1 VVLQK
6 KIVSLLSLPLFFSI
20 PIPGDKNHY
29 FPWVHVDDIAGF
41 TSYSIENNLEGV
53 FNLVSPNFT
62 THQEFFKTIIS
73 HKKGLLK
80 WVLFLPKVIVKFLL
94 GDMSEMLL
102 YGPKTEP
109 QRTLESGYKF
119 KFQSLK
125 DALSN
130 LS

>member
-1 VVLQK
+1 MPNPNILFK
-6 KIVSLLSLPLFFSI
+6 TKEALFFVNS
-20 PIPGDKNHY
+20 GEATK
-29 FPWVHVDDIAGF
+29 F
-41 TSYSIENNLEGV
+41 NLEGA

-62 THQEFFKTIIS
+62 THQEFFKAIIN

-109 QRTLESGYKF
+109 QRALESGYKF